1 MTAALASISANTQL
15 TQKHFLV
22 KVDTSGGAVTVTLPS
37 SMPTGKVFVIKQAGH
52 ASNAV
57 TIATAGSETIDG
69 AASISLG
76 SAYGAANLMFDGS
89 NYLIW

>member
-1 MTAALASISANTQL
+1 M
-15 TQKHFLV
+15 

-37 SMPTGKVFVIKQAGH
+37 SMPTGKVFVIKQGGH

>member
-1 MTAALASISANTQL
+1 MTAALASISSDTTL

-69 AASISLG
+69 AASISLS
-76 SAYGAANLMFDGS
+76 SAFGAANLMYDGS